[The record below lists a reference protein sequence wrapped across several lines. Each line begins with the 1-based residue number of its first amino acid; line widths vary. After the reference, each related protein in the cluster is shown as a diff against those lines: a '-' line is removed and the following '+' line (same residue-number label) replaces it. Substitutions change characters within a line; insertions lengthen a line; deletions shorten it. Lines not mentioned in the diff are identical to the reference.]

1 MTLSSLPEST
11 EGFVSGS
18 HPLGP
23 LVVILTLIHLGAGS
37 SGSLWLKEEE
47 KIGCV
52 YTWRKG
58 VVVTWCW
65 AGVVTA

>member
-1 MTLSSLPEST
+1 MTPTFLPESA

-37 SGSLWLKEEE
+37 PGSLWLKEEE
-47 KIGCV
+47 KISCV
-52 YTWRKG
+52 YTWAKG
-58 VVVTWCW
+58 VVASYCW
-65 AGVVTA
+65 AGVVAA